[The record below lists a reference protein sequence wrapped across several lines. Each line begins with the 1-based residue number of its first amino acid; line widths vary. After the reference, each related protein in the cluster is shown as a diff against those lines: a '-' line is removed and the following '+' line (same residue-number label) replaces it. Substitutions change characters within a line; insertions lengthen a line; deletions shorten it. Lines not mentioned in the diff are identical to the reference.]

1 MKNKTAYA
9 IKGQIVFNK
18 QKNELCILPNT
29 WLVQEDGKVV
39 GTFETLPEAY
49 ANIPQKDYGDAIIIP
64 GLVDLHVH
72 APQYAFRG
80 MGMDLELLDWLNTYT
95 FPEESKYGAA
105 EYANKAYGMFV
116 EDLKNSATTRA
127 CIFATIHTPA
137 TLHLMRM
144 LEKSGMHAFV
154 GKVNMDRNSPD
165 YLCETTN
172 GSVAATLDWLSQ
184 CDTKNVKPMLTPRFV
199 PSCTDA
205 LMRELAKI
213 QAEKNLPVQSH
224 LSENPSEIA
233 WVRELAPK
241 SKNYGDAYARF
252 NLFGNEVPTVMAHC
266 VYCEPAE
273 IESMKARGVYVAHCP
288 QSNTNLASGIA
299 PARTYLDA
307 DMHIGLG
314 SDIAGGM
321 SISILRAMS
330 DAVQMSKMR
339 WRYVDDTQKPLT
351 LPEVLYMATKG
362 GGEFFGKVGSFEP
375 DYEFDAVVLD
385 DKNLSH
391 PQELSIANRLE
402 RLMNLADD
410 RNICAKYIAGVA
422 VK

>member
-9 IKGQIVFNK
+9 LKGQIVWSK
-18 QKNELCILPNT
+18 TKTELAILPDT
-29 WLVQEDGKVV
+29 WLVQENGKVA
-39 GTFETLPEAY
+39 GTFAVLPEKY
-49 ANIPQKDYGDAIIIP
+49 AQIPQKDYGDAIIIP
-64 GLVDLHVH
+64 GLVDLHLH

-80 MGMDLELLDWLNTYT
+80 TGMDLELLDWLNTYT

-105 EYANKAYGMFV
+105 EYADKAYKIFV
-116 EDLKNSATTRA
+116 DDLKNSATTRA

-137 TLHLMRM
+137 TLHLMR
-144 LEKSGMHAFV
+144 LLAESGMHAYV

-165 YLCETTN
+165 YLCETTQD
-172 GSVAATLDWLSQ
+172 SIAATRDWLSK
-184 CDTKNVKPMLTPRFV
+184 CDMENVKPMLTPRFV

-205 LMRELAKI
+205 LMQEISAI
-213 QAEKNLPVQSH
+213 QAAYNLPVQSH

-233 WVRELAPK
+233 WVHELAPK
-241 SKNYGDAYARF
+241 AKNYADAYARF

-266 VYCEPAE
+266 VYCTPEE
-273 IESMKARGVYVAHCP
+273 IESMKERGVYVAHCP

-314 SDIAGGM
+314 TDIAGGM

-351 LPEVLYMATKG
+351 MPEALYMATIG
-362 GGEFFGKVGSFEP
+362 GGAFFGKVGSFET
-375 DYEFDAVVLD
+375 DYAFDAVVLD
-385 DKNLSH
+385 DANLRH
-391 PQELSIANRLE
+391 PQEMSIADRLE

-410 RNICAKYIAGVA
+410 RNIVAKYIDGVSI
-422 VK
+422 K